1 MTLLKIFGLKD
12 KPVQS
17 IKASDK
23 LVAKMGQSFV
33 DQVNKFPEIAA
44 AGKKL
49 KAELDLTCDTL
60 FIKGKYKEK
69 GQKKI
74 KFDTTLNEGK
84 ADSDR
89 LSNTPESVKTRILEL
104 IRPKKQA

>member
-23 LVAKMGQSFV
+23 LLAKMEPSFI
-33 DQVNKFPEIAA
+33 DQVNKFPEIVA

-49 KAELDLTCDTL
+49 KVKLDLTCDTL
-60 FIKGKYKEK
+60 FLKGQFKAK

-84 ADSDR
+84 ADNDR
-89 LSNTPESVKTRILEL
+89 LPNSAESVKTRILEL
-104 IRPKKQA
+104 ISPKKQA